1 MQNFRKIRHLFL
13 FAACFGF
20 PYSAESHA
28 LQNLPADTTFHIS
41 SVHANRCLDVGGGGD
56 SNGAAIIQ
64 FDCHHGPS
72 EQFKLLPDGDA
83 YQIKTMHGKCVD
95 VFQWKTDNGAEV
107 MQYDCQ
113 DGNNQ
118 KFFV

>member
-1 MQNFRKIRHLFL
+1 MTTGPPVHLWDCLDVDNQKLRLVPTLKKDVFEIVFL
-13 FAACFGF
+13 HSGK
-20 PYSAESHA
+20 
-28 LQNLPADTTFHIS
+28 
-41 SVHANRCLDVGGGGD
+41 CLDVGGGGD